1 MPLAIPSGNRYIL
14 FMDAIVFKKYKNNRR
29 LYDTSHNRYVNLDE
43 IEGMVRR
50 KKAVRVVDAQTGRD
64 LTNSVLLQ
72 IILNRAKGNPAS
84 FLPTDFL
91 SQLIQYQGKSVFD
104 FYRNFTKVAS
114 GYLSRF
120 HKGFGGTKKI
130 VEEALDEIGR
140 KAGPEAQARL
150 ERIALQEIRFL
161 KSKIAGLETRLSKKG
176 SRR

>member
-1 MPLAIPSGNRYIL
+1 
-14 FMDAIVFKKYKNNRR
+14 MDAIVFKKYKNNRR
-29 LYDTSHNRYVNLDE
+29 LYDTSRNRYVNLDE

-104 FYRNFTKVAS
+104 FYRNFAKVTS

-120 HKGFGGTKKI
+120 QEKVGGTKKI
-130 VEEALDEIGR
+130 VEEALDEMGL
-140 KAGPEAQARL
+140 KPGSHTHGRL
-150 ERIALQEIRFL
+150 EQLALQELRFL
-161 KSKIAGLETRLSKKG
+161 KSKMAGIEKRLEKKSKG
-176 SRR
+176 R